1 MFERLIETAQNKMSR
16 KSNQEKERLK
26 LKYQSLIR
34 NNPQEQVNERAVV
47 NLSDKTLTTNE
58 KKVLAKGLNFALDHS
73 EKDKL
78 QFIAQVET
86 AVEDIKNVNA

>member
-47 NLSDKTLTTNE
+47 NLSDKTLTINE